1 MFRGLPV
8 LPAALSS
15 RLKSRAARQLENLA
29 LLNHGTRWKS
39 WRRSGRNI
47 CALHLFRAFDERA
60 NPARMRVAVL
70 ARRAGLEAIMETLG
84 IL

>member
-29 LLNHGTRWKS
+29 LLNHEYSLEK
-39 WRRSGRNI
+39 
-47 CALHLFRAFDERA
+47 
-60 NPARMRVAVL
+60 L
-70 ARRAGLEAIMETLG
+70 AA
-84 IL
+84 